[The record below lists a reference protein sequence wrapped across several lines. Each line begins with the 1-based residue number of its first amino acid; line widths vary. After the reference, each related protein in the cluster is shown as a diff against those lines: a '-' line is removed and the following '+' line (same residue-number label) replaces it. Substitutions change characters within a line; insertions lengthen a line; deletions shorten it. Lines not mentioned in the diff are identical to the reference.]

1 MEHFRMMAAA
11 HGQGGGGAPF
21 KPKTL
26 SGVPYDECISGL
38 QKMIRRGK
46 EKEALI
52 LMQELCSSGYPAAV
66 ARRLMIIAVEDIGLA
81 NPEVVAQ
88 VYTLC
93 KGYLVLKKDMGA
105 NRDPE
110 PLAIYMSVMLLARS
124 PKNRET
130 DDAQIWMLAAREKKL
145 PEADIQKIIDD
156 NPCISDRHTD
166 RGKTRLRNLA
176 AARGTTFAEEA
187 DREFLEEG
195 SLLYPHVEVQGNR
208 WGRLVGE
215 MFHYDYERNLRGF
228 QPDEEKPKP
237 LSPEET
243 EIVAELDSA
252 GEFASADSCEAGS
265 NGGRG

>member
-1 MEHFRMMAAA
+1 MEQFRIMAAA
-11 HGQGGGGAPF
+11 NGQGRGGAPF

-81 NPEVVAQ
+81 NPKVVAQ
-88 VYTLC
+88 VYALC
-93 KGYLVLKKDMGA
+93 MGYLVLKKDMGA
-105 NRDPE
+105 GRDPE

-145 PEADIQKIIDD
+145 VDIQKVIDD
-156 NPCISDRHTD
+156 NPCIPDRHTD
-166 RGKTRLRNLA
+166 SGKTRLRNLA
-176 AARGTTFAEEA
+176 IARGTTYTEEA

-195 SLLYPHVEVQGNR
+195 SLLYPHVEVQGNP

-215 MFHYDYERNLRGF
+215 MYHYDYERNLRGF
-228 QPDEEKPKP
+228 QPGEEKPKP

-252 GEFASADSCEAGS
+252 GEFASADSNEAAS
-265 NGGRG
+265 KGGRG

>member
-1 MEHFRMMAAA
+1 MEQIRPMAAA
-11 HGQGGGGAPF
+11 NGRGGGGAPF

-81 NPEVVAQ
+81 NPAVVAQ
-88 VYTLC
+88 VCTLC
-93 KGYLVLKKDMGA
+93 MGYLALKKDMGA

-130 DDAQIWMLAAREKKL
+130 DDAQIWMLTAREKKL
-145 PEADIQKIIDD
+145 VDVQKIIDD
-156 NPCISDRHTD
+156 NPCIPDRHTD
-166 RGKTRLRNLA
+166 SGKMRLRNLA
-176 AARGTTFAEEA
+176 VARGTTFTQEA

-195 SLLYPHVEVQGNR
+195 SLLYPHVQVEGNK
-208 WGRLVGE
+208 WDRLVGE
-215 MFHYDYERNLRGF
+215 IFNYDYERNIRGF
-228 QPDEEKPKP
+228 QPGEEKPKP
-237 LSPEET
+237 LSLEET
-243 EIVAELDSA
+243 EIVAELDGA
-252 GEFASADSCEAGS
+252 GEIAAADSSEAAS
-265 NGGRG
+265 KGGRG

>member
-1 MEHFRMMAAA
+1 MEHFRLIAAA
-11 HGQGGGGAPF
+11 NGQGGGGAPF
-21 KPKTL
+21 RPKTL
-26 SGVPYDECISGL
+26 SGVPYDECISGV

-52 LMQELCSSGYPAAV
+52 LMQELCSSGYPSAV
-66 ARRLMIIAVEDIGLA
+66 VRRLMIIAVEDIGLA

-93 KGYLVLKKDMGA
+93 MGYLALKKAVGA

-130 DDAQIWMLAAREKKL
+130 DDAQIWMLKAREDKL
-145 PEADIQKIIDD
+145 IDIQKIITD
-156 NPCISDRHTD
+156 NPCIPDRHTD
-166 RGKTRLRNLA
+166 SGKTRLHNLA
-176 AARGTTFAEEA
+176 VARGTNFTVEA

-195 SLLYPHVEVQGNR
+195 SLLYPHEQVQSNP
-208 WGRLVGE
+208 WGRLVAE

-228 QPDEEKPKP
+228 QPGEEKPKP

-243 EIVAELDSA
+243 EIVAQLDSA
-252 GEFASADSCEAGS
+252 GEFDSADSSEAAS
-265 NGGRG
+265 KGGRE

>member
-1 MEHFRMMAAA
+1 MEQFRMMAAA
-11 HGQGGGGAPF
+11 NGRGGGGAPY

-46 EKEALI
+46 EKEALV

-81 NPEVVAQ
+81 KPEVVSQ

-93 KGYLVLKKDMGA
+93 MGYLVLKKDMGA

-110 PLAIYMSVMLLARS
+110 PLALYMSVMLLARS

-130 DDAQIWMLAAREKKL
+130 DDAQIWLLSARQKNL
-145 PEADIQKIIDD
+145 PEIDVQKIIDD
-156 NPCISDRHTD
+156 NPCIPDRHTD
-166 RGKTRLRNLA
+166 RGKARLRNLA
-176 AARGTTFAEEA
+176 VARGTTYAEEA

-195 SLLYPHVEVQGNR
+195 SLLYPHVQVEGNK

-228 QPDEEKPKP
+228 QSGEEKPKP

-243 EIVAELDSA
+243 EIVAELVSA
-252 GEFASADSCEAGS
+252 GEFVSTDSNQAASK
-265 NGGRG
+265 GGRG

>member
-1 MEHFRMMAAA
+1 MENVRLISAAN
-11 HGQGGGGAPF
+11 GPGGGGAPF

-52 LMQELCSSGYPAAV
+52 LMQELCSSGYPSAV
-66 ARRLMIIAVEDIGLA
+66 ARRLMIIAAEDIGLA
-81 NPEVVAQ
+81 NPPVVAQ

-93 KGYLVLKKDMGA
+93 MGYLVLKKDMGA

-110 PLAIYMSVMLLARS
+110 PLALYMSVMMLARS

-145 PEADIQKIIDD
+145 VDVNKVIDD
-156 NPCISDRHTD
+156 NPCIPDRHTD
-166 RGKTRLRNLA
+166 SGKTRLRNLA
-176 AARGTTFAEEA
+176 VARGTTYTEEA

-195 SLLYPHVEVQGNR
+195 SLLYPHVQVEGNK

-228 QPDEEKPKP
+228 QPGEEKPKP
-237 LSPEET
+237 LNPEET
-243 EIVAELDSA
+243 EILAELDSA
-252 GEFASADSCEAGS
+252 SEFASADSDEAAS
-265 NGGRG
+265 KGGRG